1 MIRINLLGVERQKI
15 KAAAFD
21 ISQHTGT
28 VCALI
33 LVLASAGTGG
43 WYWSLRQEAA
53 QLDRETT
60 AANREAARLKS
71 LLKEV
76 QDFEAQSQRLQD
88 RVKLIESLRA
98 GQSVPVQLLD
108 HISRSMPDMLWLTQL
123 SQDGGS
129 VTIQG
134 RSNTLIALSDF
145 VGNLGTNALVQKP
158 IEIVNSQLAE
168 EEGAKKGQQAAKLVS
183 FTVRVQLAGVQASE
197 PANPKKK
204 GRA

>member
-28 VCALI
+28 VCAVL

-53 QLDRETT
+53 QLERDTT

-71 LLKEV
+71 LLSEV
-76 QDFEAQSQRLQD
+76 QDFEAQKKRLED

-108 HISRSMPDMLWLTQL
+108 HISRS
-123 SQDGGS
+123 
-129 VTIQG
+129 
-134 RSNTLIALSDF
+134 
-145 VGNLGTNALVQKP
+145 
-158 IEIVNSQLAE
+158 
-168 EEGAKKGQQAAKLVS
+168 
-183 FTVRVQLAGVQASE
+183 
-197 PANPKKK
+197 
-204 GRA
+204 

>member
-28 VCALI
+28 VCAVI

-43 WYWSLRQEAA
+43 WYWSLRQESA
-53 QLDRETT
+53 QLNRDTT
-60 AANREAARLKS
+60 AANREATRLKS
-71 LLKEV
+71 LLSEV
-76 QDFEAQSQRLQD
+76 QEFEAQKQRLED

-108 HISRSMPDMLWLTQL
+108 HISRSMPDMLWLTEL
-123 SQDGGS
+123 RQDGGS
-129 VTIQG
+129 VTIEG

-197 PANPKKK
+197 SSNPKKK